1 MGWDFITP
9 LATVQ
14 LGAAVGVDG
23 EALVG
28 VDSDAEKTRVS
39 IDKLVIVSLLEIM
52 QYGSV
57 VEVCQ
62 IGHIL
67 SFLVFGRV
75 DLGHLVLLEVLLLF
89 EKKNEI

>member
-1 MGWDFITP
+1 LFKRKRNRQQKWRLTGQHVNVGTVRNGEDMGWDFITP

-39 IDKLVIVSLLEIM
+39 LKER
-52 QYGSV
+52 
-57 VEVCQ
+57 
-62 IGHIL
+62 
-67 SFLVFGRV
+67 GRMLKSW
-75 DLGHLVLLEVLLLF
+75 LGAWWYKTHNT
-89 EKKNEI
+89 KRSR